1 MAEPTVSIVIVSW
14 NTRDILLD
22 CLQSIEDETSVSH
35 EVIVVDNASHD
46 GTVEAVR
53 SAFPST
59 KLIANEDNRG
69 FAAANNQGAEI
80 ATGEFLLLL
89 NPDTVVLDHAIDRC
103 VERMRTWRE
112 ERIGILGCQ
121 VWETPEVLQRT
132 SLAFP
137 GPQSIIKGY
146 FRLDTL
152 LPFLPLIKDTEY
164 SRWDRKSDRDVQVI
178 TGVFMFMPRELIEED
193 GLFDEQFF
201 VYGEEADLCYRI
213 WQRGLACRFWTGARI
228 IHLDGG
234 AKSTAQIR
242 PTMHVQLLDSNLRFI
257 RKNRGR
263 IAWVVSWIALVA
275 AMAPRAAY
283 AGLLATFRRRE
294 DDRKTLAVWGG
305 TLRWLLG
312 GRRP

>member
-22 CLQSIEDETSVSH
+22 CLRSIEEETTVSH

-53 SAFPST
+53 SAFPNT
-59 KLIANEDNRG
+59 RLIANEENRG

-80 ATGEFLLLL
+80 TTGEFLLLL
-89 NPDTVVLDHAIDRC
+89 NPDTVVLDHAVDRC
-103 VERMRTWRE
+103 AERMRTWRE

-137 GPQSIIKGY
+137 GPQSIVKGF

-152 LPFLPLIKDTEY
+152 LPFLPMIKDTEY

-263 IAWVVSWIALVA
+263 IAWVVSWIALVT
-275 AMAPRAAY
+275 AMIPRVVY
-283 AGLLATFRRRE
+283 AGIMATFRRRE